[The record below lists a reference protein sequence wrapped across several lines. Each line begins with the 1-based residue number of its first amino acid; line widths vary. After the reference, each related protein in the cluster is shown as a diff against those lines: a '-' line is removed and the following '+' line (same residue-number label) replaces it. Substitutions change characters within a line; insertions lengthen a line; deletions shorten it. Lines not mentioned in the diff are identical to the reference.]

1 MEKRMR
7 PAREPEAFSVYMNT
21 LLQADKVADKV
32 AEKLEQITPSHD
44 QLRVASD
51 VALALGFASIAAS
64 IATWFLTKPKDAA
77 HSERFGI
84 FIGLWVP
91 SFFILA
97 NHLARKADSK

>member
-1 MEKRMR
+1 
-7 PAREPEAFSVYMNT
+7 MNT
-21 LLQADKVADKV
+21 LLQADKVM
-32 AEKLEQITPSHD
+32 EKMEQISPSKD
-44 QLRVASD
+44 QLRVGSD

-64 IATWFLTKPKDAA
+64 IITWFFTKPKDAA

-97 NHLARKADSK
+97 NHLARRAETK